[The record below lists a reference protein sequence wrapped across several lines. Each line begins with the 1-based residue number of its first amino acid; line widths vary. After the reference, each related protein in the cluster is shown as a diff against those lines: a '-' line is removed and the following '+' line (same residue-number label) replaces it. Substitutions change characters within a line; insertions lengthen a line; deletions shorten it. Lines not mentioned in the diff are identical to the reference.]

1 MPKVSV
7 IIPVYSV
14 EKFLGRC
21 LDSVINQTFKDFEI
35 VCVNDGSPD
44 NSAEILE
51 QYSKLDGR
59 IKIIT
64 QINQGLS
71 MARNNGVAAS
81 VGEYICF
88 VDSDDVIHPQ
98 CLEIAVQLAEK
109 HQAELISYR
118 LQSVRLGNDAE
129 LFKKNIDINSLD
141 IKVTDKPVFLGTH
154 REKYKIDFSACCKLY
169 KRSVLDGIQF
179 IKGITMEDY
188 PHTYAVL
195 AKSPKTVAVNEA
207 FYFYTINEDSIVH
220 NSGNPKTIRDYNIG
234 INSIYEIYKQPQL
247 QKELEFWI
255 KNFIPNILNQQLAR
269 CRHASKEVRPLM
281 YKVFAEELRDL
292 KDKGLIVWKYHRVFK
307 VLTYWWIMKGR

>member
-7 IIPVYSV
+7 IIPVYNV

-51 QYSKLDGR
+51 QYSKLDER

-98 CLEIAVQLAEK
+98 CLEIAVRLAEK
-109 HQAELISYR
+109 HQAELVSYR

-129 LFKKNIDINSLD
+129 LFKKNIESITSSLAD
-141 IKVTDKPVFLGTH
+141 T
-154 REKYKIDFSACCKLY
+154 
-169 KRSVLDGIQF
+169 
-179 IKGITMEDY
+179 
-188 PHTYAVL
+188 
-195 AKSPKTVAVNEA
+195 
-207 FYFYTINEDSIVH
+207 
-220 NSGNPKTIRDYNIG
+220 
-234 INSIYEIYKQPQL
+234 PQL
-247 QKELEFWI
+247 KASDVIIQSVVT
-255 KNFIPNILNQQLAR
+255 NVPAR
-269 CRHASKEVRPLM
+269 EVP
-281 YKVFAEELRDL
+281 Y
-292 KDKGLIVWKYHRVFK
+292 
-307 VLTYWWIMKGR
+307 